1 VPNSK
6 VPSKRSARSA
16 GSPPASTSAMIASS
30 SLRVCGSGSSA
41 AQALRTLAV
50 TGDTEHVAAV
60 RDRLDD
66 DHEGVRRQAARAL
79 ERMAQRLDLDDLD
92 DRS

>member
-1 VPNSK
+1 M
-6 VPSKRSARSA
+6 R
-16 GSPPASTSAMIASS
+16 
-30 SLRVCGSGSSA
+30 

-66 DHEGVRRQAARAL
+66 DHEDVRRQAARAL
-79 ERMAQRLDLDDLD
+79 ERMAQRLDLDDVD
-92 DRS
+92 DQS